1 LISRINAWSG
11 AVRFV
16 SMKSSARTVELMNR
30 RLVNVA
36 PLISATFH
44 FQKAVEEFEVA
55 DHRSNQMKVAL
66 SF

>member
-1 LISRINAWSG
+1 M
-11 AVRFV
+11 RFV

-55 DHRSNQMKVAL
+55 DHRSNQMTVAL